1 MAKKGTGKLQV
12 AIPIF
17 ENMASLDLV
26 GPYEILNS
34 LPNVDVVFVSHKKGF
49 YSDLGSFTMEAKA
62 SFDEIPSPDVLVVP
76 GGLGT
81 RGLVHDKPIL
91 DWIRKAHETT
101 LYTTSVCTGSLLLG
115 AAGLLTGIDATTH
128 WNALPMLADFGANP
142 VSQRV
147 VHHGKIITAA
157 GVSSGID
164 MAIALAAL
172 LTDELTARAAQLF
185 SEYDPQPPFN
195 TGTLSKAPPE
205 VVARARELMG
215 LHRAELEAKQQEKA

>member
-1 MAKKGTGKLQV
+1 MNALQ
-12 AIPIF
+12 
-17 ENMASLDLV
+17 
-26 GPYEILNS
+26 
-34 LPNVDVVFVSHKKGF
+34 
-49 YSDLGSFTMEAKA
+49 
-62 SFDEIPSPDVLVVP
+62 
-76 GGLGT
+76 
-81 RGLVHDKPIL
+81 
-91 DWIRKAHETT
+91 AHETT